1 MQIIPAIDILQG
13 QVVHARPGARKDYLP
28 IQSSLSDAAA
38 PEAIIDALLDLFP
51 FKIIYLADLDA
62 IRERR
67 SEVNKHLICRLL
79 LKYPQISFWLDAG
92 IDGTHSL
99 PDHRDTGCCRPIYGT
114 ENKLH
119 HRELD
124 KLIAARPELIISL
137 DCTAAGLTGNTDIL
151 DDTTHWPDTII
162 IMSLHKVGS
171 GSGPDIGALNQV
183 KRPLGDRN
191 IFAAGGIRNKRD
203 LQQLHENG
211 FAGGLIA
218 TALHNGVID
227 ESDLVAIASL

>member
-1 MQIIPAIDILQG
+1 M
-13 QVVHARPGARKDYLP
+13 
-28 IQSSLSDAAA
+28 
-38 PEAIIDALLDLFP
+38 
-51 FKIIYLADLDA
+51 
-62 IRERR
+62 
-67 SEVNKHLICRLL
+67 
-79 LKYPQISFWLDAG
+79 
-92 IDGTHSL
+92 
-99 PDHRDTGCCRPIYGT
+99 
-114 ENKLH
+114 
-119 HRELD
+119 
-124 KLIAARPELIISL
+124 IAARPELIISL
-137 DCTAAGLTGNTDIL
+137 DFTAAGLTGNTGIL

>member
-62 IRERR
+62 IRERG

-92 IDGTHSL
+92 IDG
-99 PDHRDTGCCRPIYGT
+99 PIRCRITATPVAVVRYT
-114 ENKLH
+114 APKTSC
-119 HRELD
+119 
-124 KLIAARPELIISL
+124 IA
-137 DCTAAGLTGNTDIL
+137 GNWT
-151 DDTTHWPDTII
+151 
-162 IMSLHKVGS
+162 
-171 GSGPDIGALNQV
+171 N
-183 KRPLGDRN
+183 
-191 IFAAGGIRNKRD
+191 
-203 LQQLHENG
+203 
-211 FAGGLIA
+211 
-218 TALHNGVID
+218 
-227 ESDLVAIASL
+227 